1 MFKREYFRRIGIP
14 AILLFVSLV
23 FIHCYSNPSFQ
34 SMPSFIIGSNCVSAF
49 IAEIFAYI
57 TCWVFVLRREKSD
70 GHIWIN
76 YIVWFLIMTL
86 GTFHEMG
93 LI

>member
-1 MFKREYFRRIGIP
+1 MFKKEYFRRIAIP
-14 AILLFVSLV
+14 AIILFVSLV
-23 FIHCYSNPSFQ
+23 SFHCYSNPSFRTT
-34 SMPSFIIGSNCVSAF
+34 PSFVLGSNCVSAF

-57 TCWVFVLRREKSD
+57 TCWGFVLRRGKSD

-76 YIVWFLIMTL
+76 YIIWFLILTL

>member
-1 MFKREYFRRIGIP
+1 MFKKDYFRRIGIP
-14 AILLFVSLV
+14 ATILFVSLV
-23 FIHCYSNPSFQ
+23 FIHCYSNPSFH
-34 SMPSFIIGSNCVSAF
+34 SMPSFIFGSSCVSAL
-49 IAEIFAYI
+49 IIEIFAYI
-57 TCWVFVLRREKSD
+57 TCWGFVLRRGKTD